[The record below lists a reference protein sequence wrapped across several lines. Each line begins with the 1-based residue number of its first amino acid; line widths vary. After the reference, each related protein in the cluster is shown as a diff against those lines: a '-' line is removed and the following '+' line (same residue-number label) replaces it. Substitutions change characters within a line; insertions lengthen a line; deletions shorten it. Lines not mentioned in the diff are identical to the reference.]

1 MSDVS
6 QGDGWWQASDQK
18 WYPPQEA
25 PVVPVPAAAVPAA
38 TVVAGPDEK
47 FRFDAGAGS
56 YIGTAILA
64 FLLSVLT
71 LGLGTPWAATLWMRW
86 ATKHTSIGHRQL
98 RFNGSGMGLFGR
110 WLLWLLLTIITFG
123 IYSFWVVPRFVRWAV
138 TNVSFAD
145 AGVVAELAPE

>member
-1 MSDVS
+1 
-6 QGDGWWQASDQK
+6 
-18 WYPPQEA
+18 
-25 PVVPVPAAAVPAA
+25 
-38 TVVAGPDEK
+38 
-47 FRFDAGAGS
+47 
-56 YIGTAILA
+56 
-64 FLLSVLT
+64 
-71 LGLGTPWAATLWMRW
+71 MRW